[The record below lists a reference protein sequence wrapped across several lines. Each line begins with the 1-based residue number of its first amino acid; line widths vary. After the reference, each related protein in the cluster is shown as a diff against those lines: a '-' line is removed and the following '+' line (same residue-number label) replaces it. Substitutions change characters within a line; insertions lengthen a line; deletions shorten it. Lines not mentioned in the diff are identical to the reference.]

1 MLKLNSVHHFRPDNT
16 YPEKQWQGPNLYQ
29 MSDTIVSKRA
39 LTISSGMC
47 AGVLVFGG
55 RNNISLGA
63 QDGRP
68 FAVFARICERRSPA
82 EVKALMPP
90 PETIEA
96 ALHRV
101 KRSVRII
108 ILAVSDNAYRNSC
121 MGRPMIVGLRLIY

>member
-1 MLKLNSVHHFRPDNT
+1 MARTQF
-16 YPEKQWQGPNLYQ
+16 YY
-29 MSDTIVSKRA
+29 MSDTVVRPQA
-39 LTISSGMC
+39 LTISSESC

-68 FAVFARICERRSPA
+68 FAMFARICERRSPA

-101 KRSVRII
+101 KRSVRIYE
-108 ILAVSDNAYRNSC
+108 SRN
-121 MGRPMIVGLRLIY
+121 L